1 MMFKHFNSI
10 STKLNQVLDKRRK
23 IYLLL
28 LLLMAIVYSIAETL
42 GISVVMPFISV
53 ASNPDLLNSG
63 YYKIFYD
70 LSKLD
75 SPTRFIFVFGLAII
89 IFYFFRSLYIIF
101 YNYLINRYSL
111 GTYKYFAG
119 RLFKIYLSLP
129 FRIFVQK
136 NPSVFSQ
143 MIIVEAY
150 NLSNLL
156 MRVLYIFSES
166 FTVLL
171 LYFFMVLVNWQITLV
186 LTFILIIFVY
196 LVFITLIKASK
207 RLGDKRMEAS
217 LTLSKTITETF
228 RLYKFIKL
236 RGNENEIFEV
246 FNDSTSKVSH
256 TSVMTNTLGSIPK
269 SILEN
274 LGFSLLIAAVCF
286 ILWRYN
292 SAAMVIPVISMY
304 ALALYRILP
313 ATNRILDHVN
323 NIAFY
328 QESLN
333 KIYDDLRLETDHENS
348 SPLDFTKSIKGK
360 DICFSYIEGTD
371 VIKNISFEIKKG
383 EKIAF
388 TGESGSGKTTLADI
402 IIGIYRAN
410 HGGLYVDD
418 VLIDNANILSW
429 RSKIGYI
436 PQTIYLFDGTVA
448 ENVSFGSR
456 ADGNKII
463 DALKTARIWEY
474 LESKDGLLTRVGE
487 GGIQLSGG
495 QKQRIGI
502 ARALYN
508 DPEVLVLD
516 EATSSL
522 DDTTEAQIMDEIYD
536 LSGNKTLIIIAHRLS
551 TVERCD
557 RNIRIEDGSIVLKNG

>member
-1 MMFKHFNSI
+1 MFNDFKSI
-10 STKLNQVLDKRRK
+10 PNKLNQVLDKRRK

-28 LLLMAIVYSIAETL
+28 LLFMAIVFSLVETA
-42 GISVVMPFISV
+42 GVSVVMPFISV
-53 ASNPDLLNSG
+53 ASNPELVNTDN
-63 YYKIFYD
+63 YKIFYD
-70 LSKLD
+70 LLKFD
-75 SPTRFIFVFGLAII
+75 SPSKFIFTFGVVII
-89 IFYFFRSLYIIF
+89 IFYFFRALYSIF
-101 YNYLINRYSL
+101 YNYSINKYSL
-111 GTYKYFAG
+111 GTYRYFAG
-119 RLFKIYLSLP
+119 QLFKIYLSLP
-129 FRIFVQK
+129 FKTFVQK
-136 NPSVFSQ
+136 NPSVFLQ
-143 MIIVEAY
+143 MIIVEAL

-156 MRVLYIFSES
+156 MRVLYIFSET
-166 FTVLL
+166 FTILL

-186 LTFILIIFVY
+186 LTFILVIFIFF
-196 LVFITLIKASK
+196 VFTTLIRASK
-207 RLGDKRMEAS
+207 RLGSRRMEAS
-217 LTLSKTITETF
+217 LSLSKTITETF
-228 RLYKFIKL
+228 RLFKFIKL
-236 RGNENEIFEV
+236 KGNEREIFEV

-256 TSVMTNTLGSIPK
+256 ASIMTNMYGIIPK

-274 LGFSLLIAAVCF
+274 LGFSLLIAAVCY

-313 ATNRILDHVN
+313 ATNRILEHINVV
-323 NIAFY
+323 AFF
-328 QESLN
+328 QQSLN
-333 KIYDDLRLETDHENS
+333 KIHDDLCLETDNES
-348 SPLDFTKSIKGK
+348 AAPLDFSKSIKGK
-360 DICFSYIEGTD
+360 DLRFSYQDGND
-371 VIKNISFEIKKG
+371 VIKNISFEISKG

-402 IIGIYRAN
+402 IIGIYRSN

-436 PQTIYLFDGTVA
+436 PQNIYLFDGTVA
-448 ENVSFGSR
+448 ENVSFGSKP
-456 ADGNKII
+456 DENKII
-463 DALKTARIWEY
+463 NALKKARIWEF
-474 LESKDGLLTRVGE
+474 LESKEGLLTRVGE

-522 DDTTEAQIMDEIYD
+522 DDATEAEIMNEIYD
-536 LSGNKTLIIIAHRLS
+536 LSGNKTLIVIAHRLS

-557 RNIRIEDGSIVLKNG
+557 RKIRIENGIIVPI

>member
-1 MMFKHFNSI
+1 MLKYLNSI
-10 STKLNQVLDKRRK
+10 PAKLNQVLDKRRK
-23 IYLLL
+23 ILLFLLL
-28 LLLMAIVYSIAETL
+28 FMAIVYSIAETL

-63 YYKIFYD
+63 YYKLFYD
-70 LSKLD
+70 LSNLN
-75 SPTRFIFVFGLAII
+75 SPTRFIFAFGFVII

-150 NLSNLL
+150 NLSKLL
-156 MRVLYIFSES
+156 MRFLYIFSES
-166 FTVLL
+166 FTVIL
-171 LYFFMVLVNWQITLV
+171 LYVFMVLVNWQITLV

-196 LVFITLIKASK
+196 LVFMTLIKTSK

-228 RLYKFIKL
+228 RLFKFIKL

-323 NIAFY
+323 KIAFY

-348 SPLDFTKSIKGK
+348 APLDFTKSIKGK
-360 DICFSYIEGTD
+360 DIYFSYIEGND

-418 VLIDNANILSW
+418 ILIDDTNILSW

-436 PQTIYLFDGTVA
+436 PQNIYLFDGTVA
-448 ENVSFGSR
+448 ENVSFGSKP
-456 ADGNKII
+456 DEEKII
-463 DALKTARIWEY
+463 NALKKARIWEF
-474 LESKDGLLTRVGE
+474 LENKDGLLTRVGE

-557 RNIRIEDGSIVLKNG
+557 RKIRMEEGAIVLQNG

>member
-1 MMFKHFNSI
+1 
-10 STKLNQVLDKRRK
+10 
-23 IYLLL
+23 
-28 LLLMAIVYSIAETL
+28 MAILFSLVETA
-42 GISVVMPFISV
+42 GVSVVMPLISV
-53 ASNPDLLNSG
+53 ASNPDLINSG
-63 YYKIFYD
+63 NYKIFYD
-70 LSKLD
+70 LLKFN
-75 SPTRFIFVFGLAII
+75 SPNKFIFMFGLVII
-89 IFYFFRSLYIIF
+89 IFYVFRSLYVIF
-101 YNYLINRYSL
+101 YNYSINKYSF
-111 GTYKYFAG
+111 GSYRYFAG
-119 RLFKIYLSLP
+119 QLFKIYLSLP
-129 FRIFVQK
+129 FRVFVQK

-156 MRVLYIFSES
+156 MRVLFIFSES

-186 LTFILIIFVY
+186 LTLILIIFVF
-196 LVFITLIKASK
+196 LVFITLIRASK

-217 LTLSKTITETF
+217 LSLSKTISETF
-228 RLYKFIKL
+228 RLFKFIKL
-236 RGNENEIFEV
+236 KGNESEIFEV

-256 TSVMTNTLGSIPK
+256 TSVITNTLGSIPK

-323 NIAFY
+323 TIAFY
-328 QESLN
+328 QQSLN
-333 KIYDDLRLETDHENS
+333 KIYEDLHLETDNES
-348 SPLDFTKSIKGK
+348 AALLGFSKSIKGK
-360 DICFSYIEGTD
+360 NLCFSYIEGSD

-402 IIGIYRAN
+402 IIGFYRPN
-410 HGGLYVDD
+410 QGGLYVDD
-418 VLIDNANILSW
+418 ILIDNTNILSW

-436 PQTIYLFDGTVA
+436 PQNIYLFDGTVA
-448 ENVSFGSR
+448 ENVFFGSK
-456 ADGNKII
+456 ADEDKIVN
-463 DALKTARIWEY
+463 ALKTARIWEF

-522 DDTTEAQIMDEIYD
+522 DDATEAQIMDEIYE
-536 LSGNKTLIIIAHRLS
+536 LSGYRTLIIIAHRLS

-557 RNIRIEDGSIVLKNG
+557 RKIRIEDGEITSNVIDSKTNSSFI

>member
-1 MMFKHFNSI
+1 MLKNFKSI
-10 STKLNQVLDKRRK
+10 PAKLNQVLDKRRK
-23 IYLLL
+23 VYLFLLL
-28 LLLMAIVYSIAETL
+28 FMAIVYSLAETL
-42 GISVVMPFISV
+42 GVSVVMPFISV
-53 ASNPDLLNSG
+53 ASNPDLINSG
-63 YYKIFYD
+63 YYKLFYD
-70 LSKLD
+70 LLKIS
-75 SPTRFIFVFGLAII
+75 SPNSFIFIFGFVII
-89 IFYFFRSLYIIF
+89 VFYFFRSIYIIF
-101 YNYLINRYSL
+101 YNYSINKYSL

-119 RLFKIYLSLP
+119 KLFKIYLSLP

-186 LTFILIIFVY
+186 LTFILVIFIY

-207 RLGDKRMEAS
+207 RLGDRRMEAS
-217 LTLSKTITETF
+217 LSLSKTISETF
-228 RLYKFIKL
+228 RLFKFVKL
-236 RGNENEIFEV
+236 KGNENEIFDV
-246 FNDSTSKVSH
+246 FNDSTSQVSH
-256 TSVMTNTLGSIPK
+256 TSVMTNTLGTIPK

-333 KIYDDLRLETDHENS
+333 KIYDDLHLKTDNES
-348 SPLDFTKSIKGK
+348 SSSLNFSDSIKGK
-360 DICFSYIEGTD
+360 GLYFSYIEGSD
-371 VIKNISFEIKKG
+371 VITDISFEIKKG

-402 IIGIYRAN
+402 KIGIYRPN
-410 HGGLYVDD
+410 QGGLYVDNT
-418 VLIDNANILSW
+418 LIDDTNILSW

-436 PQTIYLFDGTVA
+436 PQNIYLFDGTVA

-456 ADGNKII
+456 ADENKIVN
-463 DALKTARIWEY
+463 ALKTARIWEF
-474 LESKDGLLTRVGE
+474 LESKDCLLTRVGE

-522 DDTTEAQIMDEIYD
+522 DDATEAQIMDEIYD

-557 RNIRIEDGSIVLKNG
+557 RKIRIEDGGIVI

>member
-1 MMFKHFNSI
+1 MFSDFKSI
-10 STKLNQVLDKRRK
+10 PIKLNQVLDKRWK
-23 IYLLL
+23 LYLLFL
-28 LLLMAIVYSIAETL
+28 LFMAILFSVVETA
-42 GISVVMPFISV
+42 GVSVVMPFISI
-53 ASNPDLLNSG
+53 ASNPELINTDN
-63 YYKIFYD
+63 YKVFYD
-70 LSKLD
+70 LLKFD
-75 SPTRFIFVFGLAII
+75 SPTKFIFTFGIVII
-89 IFYFFRSLYIIF
+89 IFYFFRSLYSIF
-101 YNYLINRYSL
+101 YNYSINKYSL
-111 GTYKYFAG
+111 GTYRYFAG
-119 RLFKIYLSLP
+119 QLFKIYLSLP
-129 FRIFVQK
+129 FKTFVQK
-136 NPSVFSQ
+136 NPSVFLQ
-143 MIIVEAY
+143 MIIVEAL

-156 MRVLYIFSES
+156 MRVLYIFSET
-166 FTVLL
+166 FTILL
-171 LYFFMVLVNWQITLV
+171 LYFFMVSVNWQITLV
-186 LTFILIIFVY
+186 LTFILVIFIL
-196 LVFITLIKASK
+196 LVFITLIRASK
-207 RLGDKRMEAS
+207 RLGNKRMEAS
-217 LTLSKTITETF
+217 LSLSKTVTETF
-228 RLYKFIKL
+228 RLFKFIKL
-236 RGNENEIFEV
+236 KGNEHEIFEV

-256 TSVMTNTLGSIPK
+256 ASIMTNTLVIIPK

-274 LGFSLLIAAVCF
+274 LGFSLLIAAVCY

-292 SAAMVIPVISMY
+292 SAAMVIPIISMY

-313 ATNRILDHVN
+313 AINRILDHIN
-323 NIAFY
+323 NVAFY
-328 QESLN
+328 QQSLN
-333 KIYDDLRLETDHENS
+333 KIHDDLRLETDNES
-348 SPLDFTKSIKGK
+348 AAPLDFLKSIKGK
-360 DICFSYIEGTD
+360 DLCFSYLDGNDI
-371 VIKNISFEIKKG
+371 IKNISFEITKG

-402 IIGIYRAN
+402 IIGIYRSN

-418 VLIDNANILSW
+418 VLIDNTNILSW

-436 PQTIYLFDGTVA
+436 PQNIYLFDGSVA

-456 ADGNKII
+456 PDENKII
-463 DALKTARIWEY
+463 NALKKARIWEF
-474 LESKDGLLTRVGE
+474 LESKEGLLTRVGE

-557 RNIRIEDGSIVLKNG
+557 RKIRIEDGAIVK

>member
-1 MMFKHFNSI
+1 MLKNLNSI
-10 STKLNQVLDKRRK
+10 PAKINQVLDKRRK
-23 IYLLL
+23 IYLFLL
-28 LLLMAIVYSIAETL
+28 LFLAILYSFAETL
-42 GISVVMPFISV
+42 GISVIMPFISV
-53 ASNPDLLNSG
+53 ASNPELLNSG
-63 YYKIFYD
+63 YYKLFYE
-70 LSKLD
+70 LSKLN
-75 SPTRFIFVFGLAII
+75 SPNRFIFVFGFLII

-101 YNYLINRYSL
+101 YNYSINKYSL
-111 GTYKYFAG
+111 GTYKFFAG
-119 RLFKIYLSLP
+119 RLFKIYLTLP
-129 FRIFVQK
+129 FKIFVKK

-143 MIIVEAY
+143 MIIVEAL

-171 LYFFMVLVNWQITLV
+171 LYIFMVLVNWQITLV
-186 LTFILIIFVY
+186 LTFILIIFIY

-228 RLYKFIKL
+228 RLFKFIKL
-236 RGNENEIFEV
+236 KGNEHEIFEV

-333 KIYDDLRLETDHENS
+333 KIYDDLRLETDYENS

-360 DICFSYIEGTD
+360 ELRFSYIEGSD

-436 PQTIYLFDGTVA
+436 PQNIYLFDGTVA

-456 ADGNKII
+456 ADENKII
-463 DALKTARIWEY
+463 NALKTARIWEF

-522 DDTTEAQIMDEIYD
+522 DDATETQIMDEIYD

-557 RNIRIEDGSIVLKNG
+557 RKIRIEDGTIVI

>member
-1 MMFKHFNSI
+1 MFNDFKSI
-10 STKLNQVLDKRRK
+10 PDKLNQVLDKRRK

-28 LLLMAIVYSIAETL
+28 LLFLTIMFSLVETA
-42 GISVVMPFISV
+42 GVSVVMPFISV
-53 ASNPDLLNSG
+53 ASNPELINSDA
-63 YYKIFYD
+63 YKIFYD
-70 LSKLD
+70 LLKFD
-75 SPTRFIFVFGLAII
+75 SPGKFIFTFGIVII
-89 IFYFFRSLYIIF
+89 IFYIFRSLYSIF
-101 YNYLINRYSL
+101 YNYSINKYSL
-111 GTYKYFAG
+111 GTYRYFAG
-119 RLFKIYLSLP
+119 QLFKIYLSLP
-129 FRIFVQK
+129 FKTFVQK
-136 NPSVFSQ
+136 NPSVFLQ
-143 MIIVEAY
+143 MIVVEAL

-166 FTVLL
+166 FTILL

-186 LTFILIIFVY
+186 LTFILVIFIFF
-196 LVFITLIKASK
+196 VFATLIRASK
-207 RLGDKRMEAS
+207 RLGSKRMEAS
-217 LTLSKTITETF
+217 LSLSKTITETF
-228 RLYKFIKL
+228 RLFKFIKL
-236 RGNENEIFEV
+236 KGNEREIFEV

-256 TSVMTNTLGSIPK
+256 ASIMTNMYGIIPK

-274 LGFSLLIAAVCF
+274 LGFSLLIAAVCY

-313 ATNRILDHVN
+313 ATNRILEHINVV
-323 NIAFY
+323 AFF
-328 QESLN
+328 QQSLN
-333 KIYDDLRLETDHENS
+333 KIHDDLRLETDNES
-348 SPLDFTKSIKGK
+348 AAPLNFSKSIKGK
-360 DICFSYIEGTD
+360 DLSFSYLDGKD
-371 VIKNISFEIKKG
+371 VIKNISFEISKG

-402 IIGIYRAN
+402 IIGIYRSN
-410 HGGLYVDD
+410 IGGLYVDD
-418 VLIDNANILSW
+418 VLIDNTNILSW

-436 PQTIYLFDGTVA
+436 PQNIYLFDGTVA

-456 ADGNKII
+456 PDENKII
-463 DALKTARIWEY
+463 NALKKARIWEF
-474 LESKDGLLTRVGE
+474 LESKEGLLTRVGE

-502 ARALYN
+502 ARAIYN

-522 DDTTEAQIMDEIYD
+522 DDATEAQIMDEIYD

-557 RNIRIEDGSIVLKNG
+557 RKIRMEDGAIV

>member
-1 MMFKHFNSI
+1 MLKNLNSI
-10 STKLNQVLDKRRK
+10 PAKLNQVLDKRRK
-23 IYLLL
+23 IYLFLL
-28 LLLMAIVYSIAETL
+28 LFMAIVYSFAETL
-42 GISVVMPFISV
+42 GISVIMPFISV
-53 ASNPDLLNSG
+53 ASNPELLNSG
-63 YYKIFYD
+63 YYKLFYD
-70 LSKLD
+70 LSKLN
-75 SPTRFIFVFGLAII
+75 SPTRFIFTFGFIII
-89 IFYFFRSLYIIF
+89 IFYFFRSIYIIF
-101 YNYLINRYSL
+101 YNYSINKYSL
-111 GTYKYFAG
+111 GTYRYFAG
-119 RLFKIYLSLP
+119 QLFKIYLSLP
-129 FRIFVQK
+129 FKIFVQK

-171 LYFFMVLVNWQITLV
+171 LYIFMVLVNWQITLV
-186 LTFILIIFVY
+186 LTFILIIFIY

-228 RLYKFIKL
+228 RLFKFIKL

-333 KIYDDLRLETDHENS
+333 KIYGDLRLETDNENS
-348 SPLDFTKSIKGK
+348 SPLNFIESIKGK
-360 DICFSYIEGTD
+360 DIYFSYIEGSD

-418 VLIDNANILSW
+418 VLIDNANILTW

-436 PQTIYLFDGTVA
+436 PQNIYLFDGTVA

-456 ADGNKII
+456 ADENKII
-463 DALKTARIWEY
+463 NALKTARIWEF

-508 DPEVLVLD
+508 DPEVFVLD

-557 RNIRIEDGSIVLKNG
+557 RNIRIEDGAIIQ

>member
-1 MMFKHFNSI
+1 MFNDFKSLPI
-10 STKLNQVLDKRRK
+10 KLNQVLDKKRK
-23 IYLLL
+23 VYLLL
-28 LLLMAIVYSIAETL
+28 LLFMAIIFSLVETA
-42 GISVVMPFISV
+42 GVSVVMPFISV
-53 ASNPDLLNSG
+53 ASNPDLINSG
-63 YYKIFYD
+63 NYKFIYD
-70 LSKLD
+70 LLRFS
-75 SPTRFIFVFGLAII
+75 STNNFIFTFGIVII
-89 IFYFFRSLYIIF
+89 IFYFFRSLYTIF
-101 YNYLINRYSL
+101 YNYSINKYSL
-111 GTYKYFAG
+111 GAYRYFAG
-119 RLFKIYLSLP
+119 ELFKIYLSLP
-129 FRIFVQK
+129 FKTFVQK
-136 NPSVFSQ
+136 NPSVFLQ

-166 FTVLL
+166 FTIAL

-186 LTFILIIFVY
+186 LTLILIVFIF
-196 LVFITLIKASK
+196 LVFITLIRASK

-217 LTLSKTITETF
+217 LNLSKTITETF
-228 RLYKFIKL
+228 RLFKFIKL
-236 RGNENEIFEV
+236 KGNEHEIFDV
-246 FNDSTSKVSH
+246 FNDFTSKVSH
-256 TSVMTNTLGSIPK
+256 ASVMTISLSSIPR

-274 LGFSLLIAAVCF
+274 LGFSLLIGAVCY

-323 NIAFY
+323 NVAFY
-328 QESLN
+328 QQSLN
-333 KIYDDLRLETDHENS
+333 KIHDDLRLETDDES
-348 SPLDFTKSIKGK
+348 AAPLDFSKSIKGK
-360 DICFSYIEGTD
+360 DLCFSYQDGSD
-371 VIKNISFEIKKG
+371 VIKNISFEISKG

-410 HGGLYVDD
+410 HGALYVDD
-418 VLIDNANILSW
+418 VLIDNSNILSW

-436 PQTIYLFDGTVA
+436 PQNIYLLDGTVA
-448 ENVSFGSR
+448 ENVSFGSKP
-456 ADGNKII
+456 DENKII
-463 DALKTARIWEY
+463 NALKTARIWEF
-474 LESKDGLLTRVGE
+474 LESKEGLLTRVGE

-522 DDTTEAQIMDEIYD
+522 DDATEAEIMDEIYD

-557 RNIRIEDGSIVLKNG
+557 RKIRIEEGAIVL

>member
-1 MMFKHFNSI
+1 MFNDFKSI
-10 STKLNQVLDKRRK
+10 PEKLNQVLDKRRK

-28 LLLMAIVYSIAETL
+28 LLLMAIVFSLVETA
-42 GISVVMPFISV
+42 GVSVVMPFISI
-53 ASNPDLLNSG
+53 ASNPELINSDN
-63 YYKIFYD
+63 YKVFYD
-70 LSKLD
+70 LLKFD
-75 SPTRFIFVFGLAII
+75 SPGEFIFTFGVVII
-89 IFYFFRSLYIIF
+89 IFYFFRSLYSIF
-101 YNYLINRYSL
+101 YNYSINKYSL
-111 GTYKYFAG
+111 GTYRYFAG
-119 RLFKIYLSLP
+119 ELFKIYLSLP
-129 FRIFVQK
+129 FKTFVQK
-136 NPSVFSQ
+136 NPSVFLQ
-143 MIIVEAY
+143 MIIVEAL

-156 MRVLYIFSES
+156 LRVLYIFSES
-166 FTVLL
+166 FTILL

-186 LTFILIIFVY
+186 LTFILVIFI
-196 LVFITLIKASK
+196 LFVFITLIRASK
-207 RLGDKRMEAS
+207 RLGSKRMEAS
-217 LTLSKTITETF
+217 LSLSKTITETF
-228 RLYKFIKL
+228 RLFKFIKL
-236 RGNENEIFEV
+236 KGNEREIFEV

-256 TSVMTNTLGSIPK
+256 ASIMTNMYGIIPK

-274 LGFSLLIAAVCF
+274 LGFSLLIAAVCY

-292 SAAMVIPVISMY
+292 SAAMVIPIISMY

-313 ATNRILDHVN
+313 AINRILDHIN
-323 NIAFY
+323 NVAFY
-328 QESLN
+328 QQSLN
-333 KIYDDLRLETDHENS
+333 KIHDDLRLETDNENAA
-348 SPLDFTKSIKGK
+348 PLDFIKSIKGK
-360 DICFSYIEGTD
+360 NLCFSYLDGKDI
-371 VIKNISFEIKKG
+371 IKNISFEITKG

-402 IIGIYRAN
+402 IIGIYRSN
-410 HGGLYVDD
+410 LGGLYVDD
-418 VLIDNANILSW
+418 VLIDNDNILSW

-436 PQTIYLFDGTVA
+436 PQNIYLFDGSVA

-456 ADGNKII
+456 PDEDKII
-463 DALKTARIWEY
+463 NALKKARIWEF
-474 LESKDGLLTRVGE
+474 LESKEGLLTRVGD

-522 DDTTEAQIMDEIYD
+522 DDITEAQIMDEIYD

-557 RNIRIEDGSIVLKNG
+557 RKIRIEDGAIV

>member
-1 MMFKHFNSI
+1 MFNDFKSI
-10 STKLNQVLDKRRK
+10 PVKLNQVLDKRRK
-23 IYLLL
+23 VYLLL
-28 LLLMAIVYSIAETL
+28 LLFMAIIFSLVETA
-42 GISVVMPFISV
+42 GVSVVMPFISV
-53 ASNPDLLNSG
+53 ASNPELINSD
-63 YYKIFYD
+63 YYKVFYD
-70 LSKLD
+70 LLKFD
-75 SPTRFIFVFGLAII
+75 SPNKFIFTFGIVII
-89 IFYFFRSLYIIF
+89 IFYFFRSLYTIF
-101 YNYLINRYSL
+101 YNYSINKYSL
-111 GTYKYFAG
+111 GTYRYFAG
-119 RLFKIYLSLP
+119 ELFKIYLSLP
-129 FRIFVQK
+129 FKTFVQK
-136 NPSVFSQ
+136 NPSVFLQ
-143 MIIVEAY
+143 MIIVEAL
-150 NLSNLL
+150 NLSNLF

-166 FTVLL
+166 FTILL

-186 LTFILIIFVY
+186 LTLILFIFIIF
-196 LVFITLIKASK
+196 VFITLIRASK
-207 RLGDKRMEAS
+207 RLGAKRMEAS
-217 LTLSKTITETF
+217 LRLSKTITETF
-228 RLYKFIKL
+228 RLFKFIKL
-236 RGNENEIFEV
+236 KGNEREIFDV

-256 TSVMTNTLGSIPK
+256 ASVMTNMFGVIPK

-274 LGFSLLIAAVCF
+274 LGFSLLIAAVCY

-313 ATNRILDHVN
+313 ATNRILEHINVV
-323 NIAFY
+323 AFF
-328 QESLN
+328 QQSLN
-333 KIYDDLRLETDHENS
+333 KIHDDLRLETDNENAA
-348 SPLDFTKSIKGK
+348 PLDFSRSIKGK
-360 DICFSYIEGTD
+360 DLCFSYLVGND
-371 VIKNISFEIKKG
+371 VIKNISFEITKG

-402 IIGIYRAN
+402 IIGIYRSN

-418 VLIDNANILSW
+418 VLINNDNILSW

-436 PQTIYLFDGTVA
+436 PQNIYLFDGTVA
-448 ENVSFGSR
+448 ENVSFGSKS
-456 ADGNKII
+456 DENKII
-463 DALKTARIWEY
+463 NALKKARIWEF

-522 DDTTEAQIMDEIYD
+522 DDATEAEIMDEIYD

-557 RNIRIEDGSIVLKNG
+557 RKIRIEDGVIVQ

>member
-1 MMFKHFNSI
+1 MFKHLNSI
-10 STKLNQVLDKRRK
+10 SAKLNQVLDKRRK
-23 IYLLL
+23 IYLILL
-28 LLLMAIVYSIAETL
+28 LFMAIVYSFAETL

-63 YYKIFYD
+63 YYKLFYD

-75 SPTRFIFVFGLAII
+75 SPTRFIFTFGFVII

-186 LTFILIIFVY
+186 LTFILVIFVY

-228 RLYKFIKL
+228 RLFKFIKL
-236 RGNENEIFEV
+236 RGNENEIYEV
-246 FNDSTSKVSH
+246 FSDSTSKVSH

-292 SAAMVIPVISMY
+292 SAAMVIPIISMY

-313 ATNRILDHVN
+313 AINRILDHVN

-333 KIYDDLRLETDHENS
+333 KIYDDLRLETDQENS
-348 SPLDFTKSIKGK
+348 SQLDFTESIKGK
-360 DICFSYIEGTD
+360 DICFSYIEGND

-436 PQTIYLFDGTVA
+436 PQNIYLFDGTVA
-448 ENVSFGSR
+448 ENVSFGSKT
-456 ADGNKII
+456 DENKII
-463 DALKTARIWEY
+463 NALKTARIWEF

-551 TVERCD
+551 TVERCN
-557 RNIRIEDGSIVLKNG
+557 RNIKIEDGAIVP

>member
-1 MMFKHFNSI
+1 MFNDFKSI
-10 STKLNQVLDKRRK
+10 PIKLNQVLDKRWK
-23 IYLLL
+23 LYLLL
-28 LLLMAIVYSIAETL
+28 LLFMAILFSVVETA
-42 GISVVMPFISV
+42 GVSVVMPFISI
-53 ASNPDLLNSG
+53 ASNPELVNSDN
-63 YYKIFYD
+63 YKVFYD
-70 LSKLD
+70 LLKFNSPSK
-75 SPTRFIFVFGLAII
+75 FIFTFGIVII
-89 IFYFFRSLYIIF
+89 IFYFFRALYSIF
-101 YNYLINRYSL
+101 YNYSINKYSL
-111 GTYKYFAG
+111 GTYRYFAG
-119 RLFKIYLSLP
+119 QLFKIYLSLP
-129 FRIFVQK
+129 FKTFVQK
-136 NPSVFSQ
+136 NPSVFLQ
-143 MIIVEAY
+143 MIVVEAL

-156 MRVLYIFSES
+156 MRVLYVFSES
-166 FTVLL
+166 FTILL

-186 LTFILIIFVY
+186 LTFILVIFIF
-196 LVFITLIKASK
+196 LVFITLIRASK
-207 RLGDKRMEAS
+207 RLGNKRMEAS
-217 LTLSKTITETF
+217 LSLSKTVTETF
-228 RLYKFIKL
+228 RLFKFIKL
-236 RGNENEIFEV
+236 KGNEHEIFEV

-256 TSVMTNTLGSIPK
+256 ASIMTNTLVIIPK

-274 LGFSLLIAAVCF
+274 LGFSLLIAAVCY

-292 SAAMVIPVISMY
+292 SAAMVIPIISMY

-313 ATNRILDHVN
+313 AINRILDHIN
-323 NIAFY
+323 NVAFY
-328 QESLN
+328 QQSLN
-333 KIYDDLRLETDHENS
+333 KIHDDLRLETDNENAA
-348 SPLDFTKSIKGK
+348 PLDFIKSIKGK
-360 DICFSYIEGTD
+360 DICFSYLNGNDI
-371 VIKNISFEIKKG
+371 IKNISFEITKG

-402 IIGIYRAN
+402 IIGIYRSN

-418 VLIDNANILSW
+418 VLIDNTNILSW

-436 PQTIYLFDGTVA
+436 PQNIYLFDGTVA

-456 ADGNKII
+456 PDENKII
-463 DALKTARIWEY
+463 NALKKARIWEF
-474 LESKDGLLTRVGE
+474 LESKEGLLTPVGE

-522 DDTTEAQIMDEIYD
+522 DDATEAEIMDEIYD

-557 RNIRIEDGSIVLKNG
+557 RKIRIEDGAIVQ